1 MSELKPVP
9 FGKDTIVQVAG
20 AAVIPLLPLA
30 LSIVPADEIIK
41 KLLGLLL

>member
-1 MSELKPVP
+1 V
-9 FGKDTIVQVAG
+9 G

-41 KLLGLLL
+41 ALFGLLL